1 MNIAE
6 LLSQCA
12 ADVPDRK
19 ALVDLSGRT
28 PQTLTYAQLAR
39 AVSNAA
45 SALSCGGLS
54 PGARV
59 AVLHPINAALYV
71 AIGGLL
77 RAGLVP
83 VVCDPGATHDQRNR
97 AFGTV
102 SPEGIFAS
110 PAGHVYAM
118 SFPALASAR
127 YRFTSGAFPG
137 TIDITAA
144 QTGSTMVPRE
154 GEDAAL
160 ITFTSGSTGTP
171 KAIVR
176 THSLLRAQFDAIC
189 GMVPLT
195 GVDLA
200 TMPVALLANLASGVT
215 SVISGVDLRQ
225 PGKADPQRLA
235 RDIER
240 THATSIVASPA
251 MLDGLAHTDSTRL
264 HSLRRIITGGGPAM
278 PSLMDALQHMLHDA
292 EIISVYGSSEAE
304 PIACLS
310 WPSISDSD
318 LQAMRDGAGLLVG
331 MPVADAEVRIYEG
344 EIVVAGH
351 HVVPGYLNGVG
362 DGEAKLRLDG
372 RTWHRT
378 GDGGYLDSRE
388 RLWLTG
394 RVQAVIRDDR
404 GTIEPLRVECS
415 ASFEPEVKRSALIGV
430 GNRRVLAVE
439 PRAGM
444 SIDLVRLE
452 RRIAWAN
459 IDKVRVVR
467 RLPVERRHN
476 AKIDYPA
483 LRRRIHA

>member
-6 LLSQCA
+6 LLSQHA
-12 ADVPDRK
+12 TAVPDRN

-28 PQTLTYAQLAR
+28 PQTLTYGQFER
-39 AVSNAA
+39 AVSKAA
-45 SALSCGGLS
+45 SAFSRSGLS

-71 AIGGLL
+71 AIGGML

-83 VVCDPGATHDQRNR
+83 VICDPGATHDQRNR
-97 AFGTV
+97 AFATI
-102 SPEGIFAS
+102 SPEAIFAS
-110 PAGHVYAM
+110 PAGQLYAM
-118 SFPALASAR
+118 SLPALASAR
-127 YRFTSGAFPG
+127 LRFTSGSFPG
-137 TIDITAA
+137 TIDIAGA
-144 QTGSTMVPRE
+144 QPGSTIVPRADDE
-154 GEDAAL
+154 AAL
-160 ITFTSGSTGTP
+160 ITFTSGSTGMP

-176 THSLLRAQFDAIC
+176 SHMLLRAQLDAIS

-200 TMPVALLANLASGVT
+200 TMPVVLLANLASGVT
-215 SVISGVDLRQ
+215 SVISGVDLRR
-225 PGKADPQRLA
+225 PGTADPRRLV

-240 THATSIVASPA
+240 TNATSIVASPA
-251 MLDGLAHTDSTRL
+251 MLERLAHADLTRL
-264 HSLRRIITGGGPAM
+264 QSLRRIITGGGPAM
-278 PSLMDALQHMLHDA
+278 PSLMIALQRQLQRA

-304 PIACLS
+304 PIACLPWS
-310 WPSISDSD
+310 SVSDSD
-318 LQAMRDGAGLLVG
+318 LQEMRDGAGLLVG
-331 MPVADAEVRIYEG
+331 TPVAGAEVRIREG
-344 EIVVAGH
+344 EIVVAGR

-362 DGEAKLRLDG
+362 DEEAKLRLDG

-378 GDGGYLDSRE
+378 GDGGYMDARG

-394 RVQAVIRDDR
+394 RVQAIVRDDR
-404 GTIEPLRVECS
+404 GTIEPLRVECA
-415 ASFEPEVKRSALIGV
+415 ASFEREVKRSALIGV
-430 GNRRVLAVE
+430 GSRRVLAVE

-444 SIDLVRLE
+444 KIDLVRLE
-452 RRIAWAN
+452 RRLAWAH
-459 IDKVRVVR
+459 IDGFRVIH

>member
-6 LLSQCA
+6 LLSQHAIA
-12 ADVPDRK
+12 APDRN
-19 ALVDLSGRT
+19 ALVDLSGLT
-28 PQTLTYAQLAR
+28 PRTLTYGQLER
-39 AVSNAA
+39 AVSSAA
-45 SALSCGGLS
+45 SAFSKGGLS

-83 VVCDPGATHDQRNR
+83 VICDPGARHDQRNR
-97 AFGTV
+97 AFEIV

-110 PAGHVYAM
+110 PAGQIYAM
-118 SFPALASAR
+118 AFPALASAR
-127 YRFTSGAFPG
+127 HRFTAGAFPG
-137 TIDITAA
+137 TTDITAV
-144 QTGSTMVPRE
+144 QPGSAIVPRV

-160 ITFTSGSTGTP
+160 ITFTSGSTGLP
-171 KAIVR
+171 KAVVR
-176 THSLLRAQFDAIC
+176 THALLRAQFEAIR

-200 TMPVALLANLASGVT
+200 TMPIALLANLASGVT
-215 SVISGVDLRQ
+215 SVISGVDLRR
-225 PGKADPQRLA
+225 PGKADPRRLV

-251 MLDGLAHTDSTRL
+251 MLDGLAHADSARL
-264 HSLRRIITGGGPAM
+264 RSLRRIITGGGPAM
-278 PSLMDALQHMLHDA
+278 PSLMNALQNMLHDV
-292 EIISVYGSSEAE
+292 EIIGVYGSSEAE

-310 WPSISDSD
+310 WSSISDPD

-331 MPVADAEVRIYEG
+331 TPVADAEVRIRDG
-344 EIVVAGH
+344 EIVVAGR

-362 DGEAKLRLDG
+362 DGEAKIPLDG

-378 GDGGYLDSRE
+378 GDGGYVDARG

-394 RVQAVIRDDR
+394 RVQAIVRDDR
-404 GTIEPLRVECS
+404 GAIEPLRVECS
-415 ASFEPEVKRSALIGV
+415 ASFEPEVKRSALFGI

-444 SIDLVRLE
+444 RIDLERLE
-452 RRIAWAN
+452 RRLAWAR
-459 IDKVRVVR
+459 IDKVSVVHQ
-467 RLPVERRHN
+467 LPVERRHN

-483 LRRRIHA
+483 LRRRVHA